1 MSLEMGRGQ
10 RAVAGNNRGANRS
23 CLNTRSLS
31 RTGGQQQPRGNKDR
45 RHSEERPR
53 VGNGGVANKEMERM
67 KTILPG

>member
-1 MSLEMGRGQ
+1 MSLEMGAGQ

-31 RTGGQQQPRGNKDR
+31 RTGGQQQPRETKTGDTR
-45 RHSEERPR
+45 ERPR